1 MNSNAISTDVPRV
14 RKKRR
19 FETGPPPGVTPVPA
33 QPNLINAAVA
43 KALQMVSNKA
53 NGVTVAAE
61 PTEVCGEVVINECHN
76 RGLMIRSSTHQSVFQ
91 QCGALVMTRGRYMP
105 PDMVNPPS
113 GERPLHLH
121 ITAKTQSAVDAA
133 VAMLTGM
140 MQTSFQ
146 SAASACE
153 RVPIHIAGCEG
164 PQWQAWLIERISGPA
179 SSYLRHIEHQSGCR
193 LQLQGS
199 GTGQSLSEPLH
210 VVLSAVDATPQAT
223 SRLVLAR
230 QLLTSLMSTISVELS
245 QNQQTAAAAANVFAC
260 HPDRSVTG
268 AADPS
273 VTVANNA
280 RVSSIEPP
288 LVYTGIAPPPNNM
301 RNQTSQKINMDMISP
316 REWLRKARGN

>member
-19 FETGPPPGVTPVPA
+19 FETGPPPGVTPVPT

-43 KALQMVSNKA
+43 MALQMVSNKA

-61 PTEVCGEVVINECHN
+61 PTEVCGEVVINECLN
-76 RGLMIRSSTHQSVFQ
+76 RGLMIRASTHQSVFQ
-91 QCGALVMTRGRYMP
+91 QFGALVMTRGRYMP
-105 PDMVNPPS
+105 PDMVDPPT

-140 MQTSFQ
+140 MQTPYQ
-146 SAASACE
+146 PAAAACE

-199 GTGQSLSEPLH
+199 GTGQRLSEPLH
-210 VVLSAVDATPQAT
+210 MVLSAVDATPQAT

-245 QNQQTAAAAANVFAC
+245 QNQQTAAAAASTNVFAC
-260 HPDRSVTG
+260 HPDPN
-268 AADPS
+268 A
-273 VTVANNA
+273 TVANNA

-301 RNQTSQKINMDMISP
+301 RKQTSQRINMDMSSP
-316 REWLRKARGN
+316 REWLRKARGS